1 MALYDVVLGSL
12 HREALVVD
20 RLKLEVRVCER
31 ERIRVTTSEHSPR
44 TNVAARGEIRVGRV
58 DVPCRRF
65 GRCCCGPRLR
75 PEPCSVRSD
84 AHCKHS
90 AGSEERRVGKEC
102 VSTCRTRWMPYP

>member
-1 MALYDVVLGSL
+1 MALDDVVLGSL

-58 DVPCRRF
+58 DVPCRRL
-65 GRCCCGPRLR
+65 GRCR
-75 PEPCSVRSD
+75 
-84 AHCKHS
+84 
-90 AGSEERRVGKEC
+90 SEEHTSELQSLMRISYDVFCLKNKHNNNRRAQDITSD
-102 VSTCRTRWMPYP
+102 ST